1 MASFEGQ
8 VLDRVLAEV
17 SVTRAKMVKLMV
29 ILEANKSL
37 AATFD
42 PTETLRII
50 LKTATSETDAERGT
64 IFLREPGTDELVSQI
79 LEGGSVAPIRL
90 PVGRGIAGTVAE
102 TGGTINIRDAYK
114 DPRFDS
120 RTDLSSGFT
129 TRTILA
135 APLKTPT
142 GEIVGVVQLLNK
154 RRRAFTKDRLEEL
167 LQS

>member
-1 MASFEGQ
+1 

-17 SVTRAKMVKLMV
+17 SVTRTKMVKLMV

-42 PTETLRII
+42 PTEILRII

-64 IFLREPGTDELVSQI
+64 IFLREPGAETITSQI
-79 LEGGSVAPIRL
+79 LEGGSVARIVL
-90 PVGRGIAGTVAE
+90 PVGRGIAGTVAKTCE
-102 TGGTINIRDAYK
+102 IVNITDAYS

-120 RTDLSSGFT
+120 DTDSWSGFR

-135 APLKTPT
+135 APLRTP
-142 GEIVGVVQLLNK
+142 K
-154 RRRAFTKDRLEEL
+154 
-167 LQS
+167 

>member
-1 MASFEGQ
+1 MFTGQVPFDDPDTAKLVRRVISEAPPKAETLRPDLPAELLEILDRAIAKDPEARFPDADSLADAMSAFEGQ

-64 IFLREPGTDELVSQI
+64 IFLREPGTEELVSQI

-90 PVGRGIAGTVAE
+90 PRIRPRG
-102 TGGTINIRDAYK
+102 
-114 DPRFDS
+114 
-120 RTDLSSGFT
+120 SG
-129 TRTILA
+129 
-135 APLKTPT
+135 
-142 GEIVGVVQLLNK
+142 
-154 RRRAFTKDRLEEL
+154 
-167 LQS
+167 